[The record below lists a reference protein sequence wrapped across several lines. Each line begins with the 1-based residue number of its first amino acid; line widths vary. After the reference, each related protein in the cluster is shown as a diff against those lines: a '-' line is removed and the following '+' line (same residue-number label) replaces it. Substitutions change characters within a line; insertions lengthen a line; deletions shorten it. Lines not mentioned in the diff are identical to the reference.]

1 MINSD
6 QIFKFSKDQ
15 RQADADG
22 KIHVTWKVPAELPYF
37 EGHFPGNP
45 VLPGVALLDLVQ
57 ELLQVR
63 YAFIKSAKYTEI
75 IRPDDELSIT
85 AKKDSDSGF
94 WNISIQNQNKI
105 SVCKLIFETT

>member
-1 MINSD
+1 MINPD

-15 RQADADG
+15 RQANANG
-22 KIHVTWKVPAELPYF
+22 EIHVIWKVPADLPYF
-37 EGHFPGNP
+37 EGHFPDNP

-63 YAFIKSAKYTEI
+63 YAFIKSAKYTEV
-75 IRPDDELSIT
+75 IRPDDELNIM
-85 AKKDSDSGF
+85 AKKDSESGL
-94 WNISIQNQNKI
+94 WNISIQNQNNI